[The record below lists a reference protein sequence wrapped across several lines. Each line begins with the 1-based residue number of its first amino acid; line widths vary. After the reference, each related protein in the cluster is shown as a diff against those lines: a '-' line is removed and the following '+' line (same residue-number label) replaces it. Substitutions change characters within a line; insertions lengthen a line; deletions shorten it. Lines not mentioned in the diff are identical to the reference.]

1 MALWCDYLNYVQ
13 EHDPSVSSCSIDG
26 ISKARNLFE
35 RALTAAGLH
44 VAEGGRIWELY
55 RDFEQAILITIDG
68 TDPEVHPFALMCFSS
83 LPLVFD
89 TIVMRTICICT
100 FARTCLNYN
109 MPLLILCYYFLN
121 Q

>member
-1 MALWCDYLNYVQ
+1 MVLWCDYLNYVQ

-44 VAEGGRIWELY
+44 VAEGGQIWELY

-68 TDPEVHPFALMCFSS
+68 TDYEVCPLALMYFSS

-89 TIVMRTICICT
+89 TIVMRAIRVLRFC
-100 FARTCLNYN
+100 YN
-109 MPLLILCYYFLN
+109 LFEL
-121 Q
+121 